1 MVHERLTN
9 DPSVAALRPR
19 PLLSLDG
26 CDQAPRRTACPQL
39 RAVAGAADAD
49 RSGPARLG
57 RRTKLLVRHLV
68 RGDIALIDHL
78 DIDRVSA
85 EELIAAGAVA
95 VLNCRPSSGGSYPN
109 LGPQLLVEA
118 GILLST
124 FPTTRC
130 SRQLSDG
137 DR

>member
-1 MVHERLTN
+1 MRTLAGPV
-9 DPSVAALRPR
+9 RP
-19 PLLSLDG
+19 
-26 CDQAPRRTACPQL
+26 
-39 RAVAGAADAD
+39 
-49 RSGPARLG
+49 G

-95 VLNCRPSSGGSYPN
+95 VLNCSPSSSGSYPN

-118 GILLST
+118 GIVLVDL
-124 FPTTRC
+124 PDDCAVRAAI
-130 SRQLSDG
+130 R
-137 DR
+137 R